1 MSWWA
6 LGNIGGLLPGLAGD
20 TTVDT
25 TTDLRRVIR
34 RRLLVQRAVLGV
46 AVVGAMALTGA
57 SAAYVKRAGVP
68 APLVAVDAVRTA
80 AAAPVAARTVASV
93 QELPAAAAV
102 AAPLAEPEPV
112 ARVEP
117 VPAARAGAGRSD
129 PNVRWFNGRPVRP
142 ARTMWMTVTAYS
154 PDEKSCGPSACGITA
169 SLHSVYTNGMRM
181 AAADTR
187 LLPFGSMI
195 TVPGYDSGQIVP
207 VLDRGGAIK
216 GHRLDMLFATDAEA
230 RVWGVKKMKVTVWEF
245 ADGKPAV
252 DPRKLR

>member
-1 MSWWA
+1 
-6 LGNIGGLLPGLAGD
+6 
-20 TTVDT
+20 VDT
-25 TTDLRRVIR
+25 SSDLRRVIG

-46 AVVGAMALTGA
+46 ALMGAVALTGA

-68 APLVAVDAVRTA
+68 APLVAVDAVRTGVSSAVETRA
-80 AAAPVAARTVASV
+80 AASIPLKTETEMTGLVEAPIVDPVAKSASV
-93 QELPAAAAV
+93 AV
-102 AAPLAEPEPV
+102 V
-112 ARVEP
+112 AHQ
-117 VPAARAGAGRSD
+117 ARAGAARND
-129 PNVRWFNGRPVRP
+129 PSVRWFNGRPVRP

-169 SLHSVYTNGMRM
+169 SLHSVYTNGMKM

-187 LLPFGSMI
+187 VLPFGSMI

-216 GHRLDMLFATDAEA
+216 GHRLDMLFPTDAEA
-230 RVWGVKKMKVTVWEF
+230 RAWGVKKMKVTVWEF

-252 DPRKLR
+252 DPRTLR